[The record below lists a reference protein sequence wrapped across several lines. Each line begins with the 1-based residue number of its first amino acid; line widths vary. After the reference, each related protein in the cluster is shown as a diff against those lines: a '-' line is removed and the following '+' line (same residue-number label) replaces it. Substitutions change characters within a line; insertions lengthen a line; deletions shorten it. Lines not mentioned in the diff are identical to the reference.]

1 MMTIE
6 AQVTWVEDRR
16 FVGQSSSRHAIVVD
30 GSSDKLGCSPMEL
43 VLVGLAGCTAYD
55 VIHILQKKRQSVDG
69 LEVKVAGER
78 ADDPPRVYTD
88 LHIEY
93 VVSGRDISAKA
104 VDSAISLSK
113 DKFCSVSAMLEGTAK
128 ITTSYQ
134 IKDEV

>member
-1 MMTIE
+1 MTIE
-6 AQVTWVEDRR
+6 AKVIWVEDRR
-16 FVGQSSSRHAIVVD
+16 FVGQSSSGHGIVVD

-43 VLVGLAGCTAYD
+43 LLVGLAGCTAYD
-55 VIHILQKKRQSVDG
+55 VIHILQKKRQAVDG

-78 ADDPPRVYTD
+78 ADNPPRVYTK

-93 VVSGRDISAKA
+93 VFSGHGISAKA
-104 VDSAISLSK
+104 VDQAISLSK

-134 IKDEV
+134 IKDEA